1 MYPVF
6 IFNTEP
12 YQNNINKT
20 SFEIDNLYL
29 LPSGFKRFLLTYQ
42 IKPKKIF
49 IYDINLDSIN
59 FHKQLDDLDTI
70 NLKKIDNIINENQDK
85 DLVLSDYNIKKNF
98 YKKSSAKKLL
108 CNWNVELTRWKD
120 KKDLD
125 LAFDFYKSIEKE
137 YIQVDLVKDY
147 NKIFDINK
155 VNALWYSNIWNY
167 AHIKIENMNEK
178 RRDFEFYLKTNNII
192 DLK

>member
-12 YQNNINKT
+12 YHINKI

-29 LPSGFKRFLLTYQ
+29 LPSGFKRFFLTYQ
-42 IKPKKIF
+42 LKPKKIF

-59 FHKQLDDLDTI
+59 FNKQLDDLDTI
-70 NLKKIDNIINENQDK
+70 DVKKIKNIINENEDK
-85 DLVLSDYNIKKNF
+85 DLAFSTYNIKKNF
-98 YKKSSAKKLL
+98 DNMSSGKKLSH
-108 CNWNVELTRWKD
+108 NWKVELTRWAD
-120 KKDLD
+120 KETLD
-125 LAFDFYKSIEKE
+125 LAFNYYKSIEKE
-137 YIQVDLVKDY
+137 YIQVDLVEDY

-167 AHIKIENMNEK
+167 SHINIENMNEK
-178 RRDFEFYLKTNNII
+178 RRDFDFYLKKNNIV

>member
-12 YQNNINKT
+12 YHTNKI

-29 LPSGFKRFLLTYQ
+29 LASGFKRFFLTYQ

-59 FHKQLDDLDTI
+59 FHKQLDNLDTI
-70 NLKKIDNIINENQDK
+70 DLKKIDNIINENEDK
-85 DLVLSDYNIKKNF
+85 DLVFSDYNLKKSF
-98 YKKSSAKKLL
+98 YKNSSAKKLV
-108 CNWNVELTRWKD
+108 CNWRVELTRWKD
-120 KKDLD
+120 KKNLD
-125 LAFDFYKSIEKE
+125 LAFDYYKSIEKE
-137 YIQVDLVKDY
+137 YLQIDLIKDY
-147 NKIFDINK
+147 SKIFDVTK
-155 VNALWYSNIWNY
+155 KNAIWYSNVWDYKPIE
-167 AHIKIENMNEK
+167 IENKKEK
-178 RRDFEFYLKTNNII
+178 HTNFKFYFKKNNIL